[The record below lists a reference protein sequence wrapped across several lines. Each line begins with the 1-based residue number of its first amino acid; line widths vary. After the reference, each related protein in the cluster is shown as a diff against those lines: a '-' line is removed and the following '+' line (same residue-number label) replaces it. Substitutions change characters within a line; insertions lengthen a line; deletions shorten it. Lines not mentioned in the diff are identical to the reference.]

1 MYFEMVKTNIIQELN
16 VSRCLDGLFY
26 KRKTDVWC
34 NIRCE
39 NTLCG
44 LLSRK
49 IIKHQKKSVID
60 VLNFLL
66 ETPRLIPNLFY
77 DTVKIS

>member
-1 MYFEMVKTNIIQELN
+1 MN
-16 VSRCLDGLFY
+16 VSRSLDGLFY

-44 LLSRK
+44 LLWRY
-49 IIKHQKKSVID
+49 IIKHQKESVIA

-66 ETPRLIPNLFY
+66 ETPRFIPTYFMTPWRLVGRGMEV
-77 DTVKIS
+77 TR